1 VLSVSVVSAFE
12 QWSYSR
18 PKRANPRIQPTAL
31 RAAADAQAVG
41 RLTTRNLFEA
51 KGNNYMES
59 ALISA
64 IVTIIGLAIGFVQCG
79 STTK

>member
-1 VLSVSVVSAFE
+1 LFTND
-12 QWSYSR
+12 
-18 PKRANPRIQPTAL
+18 KRHNQRFQPTASL
-31 RAAADAQAVG
+31 ASLAPRAADARAVG

-59 ALISA
+59 VLISA

>member
-1 VLSVSVVSAFE
+1 LFTND
-12 QWSYSR
+12 
-18 PKRANPRIQPTAL
+18 KRHNQRFQPTASL
-31 RAAADAQAVG
+31 APHAADARAVG

-79 STTK
+79 SATK